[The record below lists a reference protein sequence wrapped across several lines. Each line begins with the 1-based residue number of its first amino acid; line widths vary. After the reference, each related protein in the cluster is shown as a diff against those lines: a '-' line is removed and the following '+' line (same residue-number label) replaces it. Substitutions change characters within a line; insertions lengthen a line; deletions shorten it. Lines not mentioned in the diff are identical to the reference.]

1 MNLGLADGPP
11 VDNKAAPG
19 VQQSGVTMRDGKVE
33 ESVVSMSMYRG
44 GLQFPLI
51 KEVEAYW
58 QALRGERVVPLR
70 SDIDPRGI
78 ERALEYA
85 FVIER
90 IAPGMARFRL
100 AGMHLNDLMGMEVRG
115 MPLTSFFTPDCR
127 KRIGEALEQLFEGPQ
142 TVEVLMSAETGIG
155 KPPLE
160 AKLLLL
166 PLKSDLG
173 DISRALGCL
182 VSIGQIGRTPR
193 RFNVVESRIT
203 ALRPPAEE
211 ARSPEAADPPV
222 VTRGDVPGF
231 AEAQAGFDYP
241 EEEEVLTR
249 RRPNLRLVSDNS
261 EPQGGL

>member
-1 MNLGLADGPP
+1 
-11 VDNKAAPG
+11 
-19 VQQSGVTMRDGKVE
+19 
-33 ESVVSMSMYRG
+33 MYRG
-44 GLQFPLI
+44 GLQFPLV

-58 QALRGERVVPLR
+58 HALRGDQPVPLR

-115 MPLTSFFTPDCR
+115 MPLTSFFAPTFR
-127 KRIGEALEQLFEGPQ
+127 KEISEALELLFEGPQ
-142 TVEVLMSAETGIG
+142 IVEVQLSAERGIG
-155 KPPLE
+155 KPPLD

-166 PLKSDLG
+166 PLRSDLG

-182 VSIGQIGRTPR
+182 VSIGEIGRTPR
-193 RFNVVESRIT
+193 RFDVVETRLT
-203 ALRPPAEE
+203 ALTKPAVQTPTVAVEE
-211 ARSPEAADPPV
+211 TPV

-231 AEAQAGFDYP
+231 AEEAADFDFP
-241 EEEEVLTR
+241 DDTPVR
-249 RRPNLRLVSDNS
+249 RRPNLRLVSS
-261 EPQGGL
+261 IRQAQETSS